1 MRFTRFTIWA
11 DSKSTV
17 KQKNFS
23 VVRGKLRTCYT
34 SKMVIFCK
42 NSLQFTV
49 VNNFYKKLHFQIS
62 YVVLSLCWIFFSY
75 LHLLY
80 TFFLLLTF
88 LNINGTSTLHTN
100 VCLTTGMLQQCCHV
114 VWGFC
119 LTLSRSF
126 HFFLVLL
133 LLTLNFICLLWM
145 LPYDISVR
153 KTRKGLYLWQ

>member
-1 MRFTRFTIWA
+1 M
-11 DSKSTV
+11 

-23 VVRGKLRTCYT
+23 VVRGKLRTCCT

-49 VNNFYKKLHFQIS
+49 VNNFYRKLHFQIS

-80 TFFLLLTF
+80 IFFLLLIF

-100 VCLTTGMLQQCCHV
+100 VCLTTGIPQQCLSCCLGVLVNFEQIFPLFLGTFIVDFEFHLFIVNATLWHICEENQKEVIFMTV
-114 VWGFC
+114 VAK
-119 LTLSRSF
+119 
-126 HFFLVLL
+126 H
-133 LLTLNFICLLWM
+133 
-145 LPYDISVR
+145 
-153 KTRKGLYLWQ
+153 